1 MIGIECNAD
10 EVLLKTLGIPG
21 KNLKHAQGRG
31 QVCHYVERGIVSTG
45 LVDEDPESLYT
56 LPKLLRNRQPEELP
70 WGLKVYRG
78 TQRGKRWR
86 VVVFCPRLEEWIL
99 QAAKEAGA
107 NPSQFALSDSGE
119 GLHRDLSTGDP
130 EPMER
135 FSVLVKELR
144 SRRSPRL
151 RELKRLLRI

>member
-1 MIGIECNAD
+1 MIAIECNAD

-21 KNLKHAQGRG
+21 KNLRHAQGKG
-31 QVCHYVERGIVSTG
+31 QVFNYVERGIVSLG

-56 LPKLLRNRQPEELP
+56 LPKLLRSRQPEELP

-78 TQRGKRWR
+78 THKGKRWR

-99 QAAKEAGA
+99 QAAREAGVDPA
-107 NPSQFALSDSGE
+107 QFALSNSGE

-130 EPMER
+130 EPPEK
-135 FSVLVKELR
+135 FSILVKELKNR
-144 SRRSPRL
+144 KSPRL